1 MGWSRGERGAGR
13 AGGDGAWFG
22 GRREFF
28 VCQVFARSLHLIAW
42 FQRLYDRY
50 LEDCLHGHLAPMPAP
65 AREWHAVQIELLQQ
79 FTLMVGTEEENGP
92 LWQLKD
98 LCHRIWPQEDQEQ
111 QTHGV
116 FLDWLVGSL
125 FHECMKLKENLYLL
139 SNYGARTAALDTLV
153 ERIGAR
159 QPQGN
164 GACPLADVRI
174 LIGQIMEDVPRQMER
189 VGSLFGQV
197 TYILRLMLPV
207 LAENRLV
214 VRLLAEQE
222 EIVAEI
228 WGETLAELF
237 AGIFAGGAAAGFCL
251 AGASLYRGQW
261 YEQALHMYERA
272 LACDRCCHEALVR
285 VAHLRAILGRDE
297 ARRKEQDCNRSSETF
312 F

>member
-1 MGWSRGERGAGR
+1 MGWNRGEGGAGR
-13 AGGDGAWFG
+13 AGSVGDWFG

-50 LEDCLHGHLAPMPAP
+50 LEDCLHGHLTPMPAP
-65 AREWHAVQIELLQQ
+65 AREWHAVQAELLQQ

-92 LWQLKD
+92 LWRLKD
-98 LCHRIWPQEDQEQ
+98 LCHRIWPQAEQEQ
-111 QTHGV
+111 QIHGV

-139 SNYGARTAALDTLV
+139 SNYGARTATLDTLV

-159 QPQGN
+159 QPQGD
-164 GACPLADVRI
+164 GVCPLADVRI
-174 LIGQIMEDVPRQMER
+174 LIGQITEDVPRQMER

-197 TYILRLMLPV
+197 TYLLRLMLPV
-207 LAENRLV
+207 LVENRLI
-214 VRLLAEQE
+214 VRLLTEQE
-222 EIVAEI
+222 EVVAEI
-228 WGETLAELF
+228 WGETLDELF

-261 YEQALHMYERA
+261 YEQALRLYERA
-272 LACDRCCHEALVR
+272 LVCDRCCHEALVR

-297 ARRKEQDCNRSSETF
+297 GRA
-312 F
+312 